1 MKYQSSVSIALSLAS
16 ILAGCASLPIPDSTE
31 FTDSGR
37 AYQFQTTA
45 STMRFANASP
55 LMLRQGSESTRVLA
69 LFGMPDF
76 QAVEPGKFSNFKF
89 ATSEMGLTQA
99 YISPAL
105 ARKPQASGPTNTDLA
120 AVSVNAL
127 STTGLGAGAVGA
139 TGVALMIA
147 GTDTTPDPRTT
158 YGSAICYRAVSEQA
172 DFKKAY
178 VECIDQVVEDVK
190 TALGPNAVVIENSQ
204 LYNISGSV
212 DVPSYGKQP
221 VTLLVGRIYNHASEG
236 YAPVDKG
243 GFKANIF
250 SIQVKRF
257 GDLPAS
263 KATVEDIGR
272 ALRKVKRQTISYRIN
287 GNEDFRKLK
296 DAEPIGVY

>member
-1 MKYQSSVSIALSLAS
+1 MKYQSSVPIALSLAS
-16 ILAGCASLPIPDSTE
+16 ILTGCALISIPNSTE

-37 AYQFQTTA
+37 TYQFQTTA

-55 LMLRQGSESTRVLA
+55 LMLGPGSESTRVLA

-139 TGVALMIA
+139 AGAALMIA

-172 DFKKAY
+172 DVRKAY

-243 GFKANIF
+243 G
-250 SIQVKRF
+250 
-257 GDLPAS
+257 S
-263 KATVEDIGR
+263 KQISSVSRSSVSVTCL
-272 ALRKVKRQTISYRIN
+272 LRKPPWKTS
-287 GNEDFRKLK
+287 G
-296 DAEPIGVY
+296 EPFGRSSDRPYPTGSMEMKTSAS